1 MASTEVRLL
10 SVPSAVVMSA
20 AVKLVGA
27 SLKAK
32 LMVAE
37 PSLTLTSELLLI
49 ETATVGVTVSTVKL
63 VEPPDPAL
71 PLFSCQLAPVTLT
84 EPMTPSSAGCCR

>member
-1 MASTEVRLL
+1 M
-10 SVPSAVVMSA
+10 PSAVVMSA

-37 PSLTLTSELLLI
+37 PSLTLTSELLVV
-49 ETATVGVTVSTVKL
+49 TVTVGVTVSTVKL

-71 PLFSCQLAPVTLT
+71 PLFSCQLLAVTLT
-84 EPMTPSSAGCCR
+84 EPVTPSSALLPVKVAV

>member
-1 MASTEVRLL
+1 M
-10 SVPSAVVMSA
+10 PSAVVMSA

-37 PSLTLTSELLLI
+37 PSLTLTSELSVV
-49 ETATVGVTVSTVKL
+49 TVTVGVTVSTVKL
-63 VEPPDPAL
+63 VEPPEPAL
-71 PLFSCQLAPVTLT
+71 PLFSCQLLAVTPT
-84 EPMTPSSAGCCR
+84 ER

>member
-1 MASTEVRLL
+1 M
-10 SVPSAVVMSA
+10 VMSA

-32 LMVAE
+32 LMVAV
-37 PSLTLTSELLLI
+37 LLATLTSVRLLV
-49 ETATVGVTVSTVKL
+49 TVTVGFTVSTVKL

-71 PLFSCQLAPVTLT
+71 PLFSCQLLAVTLT
-84 EPMTPSSAGCCR
+84 EPVTPSSALLPVKVAVERASG

>member
-1 MASTEVRLL
+1 M
-10 SVPSAVVMSA
+10 PSAVVMSA

-37 PSLTLTSELLLI
+37 PSLTLTSELSVV
-49 ETATVGVTVSTVKL
+49 TVTVGVTVSTVKL

-71 PLFSCQLAPVTLT
+71 PLFSCQLLAVTLT
-84 EPMTPSSAGCCR
+84 EPVTPSSAGCCR